1 MRLGRLKTSIFFLF
15 QSRMHMKISIFCL
28 FLLICSMKALNT
40 FNLEECIKKTGVKVT
55 PNTLKQLHDANKG
68 GNFDINSIP
77 DEMLCL
83 PKCVLEKKGIIDSV
97 SGKISMNKMKNDSLL
112 ERIPNKK
119 TFLECMEKIEAVS
132 ECEDIKKIL
141 ECRVMSQN

>member
-1 MRLGRLKTSIFFLF
+1 MFTKLLVIYTFVFICCIQALG
-15 QSRMHMKISIFCL
+15 
-28 FLLICSMKALNT
+28 N
-40 FNLEECIKKTGVKVT
+40 FNLEECMKATGVKVT

-83 PKCVLEKKGIIDSV
+83 PKCVLEKKGIIDSTGNILV
-97 SGKISMNKMKNDSLL
+97 EKLENDQML

-119 TFLECMEKIEAVS
+119 AFLECMGKIKGVS
-132 ECEDIKKIL
+132 TCEDVKKIL
-141 ECRVMSQN
+141 ECRVLSQK